1 METSMSV
8 HWTTIR
14 SLIEERLWSPTI
26 LYHPSRFSFN
36 VTFFNDWSFH
46 RRERVETG
54 ECWWKTLLNHRSGS
68 GLGGRRSTMPLEGVS
83 PYSSSITCWYRIPVT
98 AYTGWHG
105 QNLLGLLDNGE
116 TRLRE
121 RRSMCYIAR
130 SLLYGSFYPLSLR
143 PSLSRPPSK
152 WETKRHVHA
161 YRRFDE
167 CHCVGRYRT
176 LFCIIFFSP
185 LLFLF
190 SGGRWLDQIF
200 SSTFGPFRGVRE
212 IGFEW
217 LERDIYMCIC
227 ICITMISFWRNFDL
241 EIWVFFFW
249 FFVWIFVGV
258 CFGLLIREWFLFIG
272 LNRLFLSWKVFL
284 SFFILTFGISFIS
297 TNDFGWYLV

>member
-26 LYHPSRFSFN
+26 LYHPSRFSFK

-143 PSLSRPPSK
+143 PSLSLVRVRN
-152 WETKRHVHA
+152 E
-161 YRRFDE
+161 RRSDTSTLI
-167 CHCVGRYRT
+167 VDLTSAIVSVAIGRC
-176 LFCIIFFSP
+176 FVSSFFPLSFSFFREGGGSIKFFP
-185 LLFLF
+185 LLSVLF
-190 SGGRWLDQIF
+190 EG
-200 SSTFGPFRGVRE
+200 
-212 IGFEW
+212 
-217 LERDIYMCIC
+217 LER
-227 ICITMISFWRNFDL
+227 
-241 EIWVFFFW
+241 
-249 FFVWIFVGV
+249 
-258 CFGLLIREWFLFIG
+258 
-272 LNRLFLSWKVFL
+272 
-284 SFFILTFGISFIS
+284 
-297 TNDFGWYLV
+297 